1 MIEPEFEIRYATKVD
16 NRDRLVPVD
25 YFDYP
30 SYSYAGFSLTS
41 RLLKKGDGSSA
52 SAGEWLTYRISQEY
66 YFDAAEANL
75 FRTVDGEYPSFSE
88 LNNTLRFRPG
98 KNITFDASLVYNYY
112 IHGLSRL
119 NLRASYQ
126 RQGAP
131 LTGSLSY
138 STYRNPYKGAD
149 FVFNR
154 SILGADINMNFP
166 GFPLKLQAGIDYDF
180 TAREFRHGA
189 VNVSFDYQ
197 CLIFSTEFKVFSYLG
212 RSEFQFRF
220 GLSLGNLGMVSD
232 FFGDK

>member
-1 MIEPEFEIRYATKVD
+1 MTAAAPRPA
-16 NRDRLVPVD
+16 
-25 YFDYP
+25 
-30 SYSYAGFSLTS
+30 
-41 RLLKKGDGSSA
+41 
-52 SAGEWLTYRISQEY
+52 EWLTYRISQEY

-98 KNITFDASLVYNYY
+98 KNFTFDASLVYNYY